1 MREIKKMRVYS
12 HKNPE
17 VKPFLEKFSKQT
29 QQLDALRMPYWIFV
43 QDSNPIGLVAVGKE
57 PVQLIA
63 SPGTPMAIIHWI
75 DTEQS
80 RENIESFAR
89 QALELATGKEIEYA
103 MSVFPSDEDEAINQ
117 FKEIGFQD
125 FDDSYKM
132 VCQLDANFKPSHEL
146 RFRQL
151 QREEM
156 RRFVEVAE
164 RFLSGSPD
172 ITLRKALEHFPEL
185 PDEFLDFYYSQE
197 RFYFADKDQ
206 QTIGVLDFNP
216 NRGLVSNVGVDPRQR
231 GKGYGRQIMLFALQ
245 QLKNSGCK
253 EAYLRVH
260 IENKPAIHLYESLG
274 FKKAE
279 RYKTLMWKPKEC

>member
-1 MREIKKMRVYS
+1 MREIKKMRVYF
-12 HKNPE
+12 HKDPAA
-17 VKPFLEKFSKQT
+17 KPVLEEISKYT
-29 QQLDALRMPYWIFV
+29 QQAEALQMPYWVFV

-63 SPGTPMAIIHWI
+63 SPGTPMAIIQLI
-75 DTEQS
+75 DTKQPKET
-80 RENIESFAR
+80 IEHFAR
-89 QALELATGKEIEYA
+89 EGLRIAASKNIKYAL
-103 MSVFPSDEDEAINQ
+103 SVFPSDEDEAISQ
-117 FKEIGFQD
+117 FRKIDFQN

-132 VCQLDANFKPSHEL
+132 ICQLDIDFKPSDEL
-146 RFRQL
+146 RFRRV

-156 RRFVEVAE
+156 RRFIEIAGNS
-164 RFLSGSPD
+164 LQGSPD

-185 PDEFLDFYYSQE
+185 PDEFLEFYYSQE

-216 NRGLVSNVGVDPRQR
+216 DRGLISNVGVDPQQR
-231 GKGYGRQIMLFALQ
+231 GRGYGRQIMLFVLQ

-260 IENKPAIHLYESLG
+260 VENKPAIHLYESLR
-274 FKKAE
+274 FKKAQ
-279 RYKTLMWKPKEC
+279 RYKTLMWKPKE